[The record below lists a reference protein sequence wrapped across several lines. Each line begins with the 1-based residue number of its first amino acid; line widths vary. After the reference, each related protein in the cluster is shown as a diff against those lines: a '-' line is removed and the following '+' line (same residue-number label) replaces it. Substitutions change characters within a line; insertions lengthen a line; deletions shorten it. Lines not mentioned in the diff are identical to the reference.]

1 MQPMMVQMLFMLR
14 EVASPTGAGNG
25 FEGPLDRGVAPPQS
39 CAMDRS
45 TVSRLCAALPGA
57 LLDHPWDEGHD
68 AWKIG
73 GRIFA
78 LVGASAHGVTV
89 KCPDVE
95 TAALLIE
102 TGRAERAPYMHRSW
116 VLLPFGPDLAE
127 DEAEHRIAVSYR
139 LIREGLPRR
148 IRETL

>member
-1 MQPMMVQMLFMLR
+1 MQPMMVQMLFMR
-14 EVASPTGAGNG
+14 EEVASSAGAGNG
-25 FEGPLDRGVAPPQS
+25 FAEPLDRAATPPQS
-39 CAMDRS
+39 WPMDRS
-45 TVSRLCAALPGA
+45 TVSRLCAGLPGA

-73 GRIFA
+73 GKIFA
-78 LVGASAHGVTV
+78 LVGASGHGVTV

-95 TAALLIE
+95 TAVLLIE

-127 DEAEHRIAVSYR
+127 DEAEHRISVSYR

>member
-1 MQPMMVQMLFMLR
+1 MQPMMVQMLFMPE
-14 EVASPTGAGNG
+14 EVASSAAAGNG
-25 FEGPLDRGVAPPQS
+25 FAEPLDRAATPPQS
-39 CAMDRS
+39 WPMDRT
-45 TVSRLCAALPGA
+45 TVSRLCAGLPGA
-57 LLDHPWDEGHD
+57 LLDHPWDAGHD

-73 GRIFA
+73 GKIFA
-78 LVGASAHGVTV
+78 LVGASGHGVTV

-127 DEAEHRIAVSYR
+127 AEAEHRITVSYS
-139 LIREGLPRR
+139 LIREALPRR

>member
-1 MQPMMVQMLFMLR
+1 MQPMMVQMLFMPE
-14 EVASPTGAGNG
+14 EVTSPAAAGNE
-25 FEGPLDRGVAPPQS
+25 FAEPLDRAATPPQS
-39 CAMDRS
+39 WPMDRS

-73 GRIFA
+73 GKIFA
-78 LVGASAHGVTV
+78 LVGASGHGVTV
-89 KCPDVE
+89 KCPDFE

-127 DEAEHRIAVSYR
+127 DEAEHRITVSYR
-139 LIREGLPRR
+139 LIREALPRR